1 MIRIRAI
8 AILALALLAM
18 MGISAQLVH
27 ALKDA
32 RQSYDR
38 VMGVNDKLNRKL
50 SVFQTENGRLV
61 AQNEVLQLR
70 ENELE
75 ALIPQM
81 TSEMDQMGVKL
92 SRVESMSTSGFQISN
107 TAIVKLSDSLIF
119 DTLSTK
125 VFDFN
130 DGYFDIHGRTVG
142 DQQHLQMSYQD
153 TLVQVVYHGE
163 RYRPWLWIFSKRK
176 LMQRVSLKNPNA
188 SIHYLQHIQILD

>member
-61 AQNEVLQLR
+61 AQNEVLRLR

-81 TSEMDQMGVKL
+81 TSEIDQMGVKL
-92 SRVESMSTSGFQISN
+92 SRVESVSTSGFQISN
-107 TAIVKLSDSLIF
+107 TAIVALKDSLIL
-119 DTLSTK
+119 DTLSVK
-125 VFDFN
+125 VFDFS
-130 DGYFDIHGRTVG
+130 DGYFNIHGWAKG

-188 SIHYLQHIQILD
+188 SIHYTQHIEILD

>member
-1 MIRIRAI
+1 MIRYRAI

-38 VMGVNDKLNRKL
+38 VINANDKLNRKL
-50 SVFQTENGRLV
+50 VVFQTENGRLV

-75 ALIPQM
+75 GLIPQLA
-81 TSEMDQMGVKL
+81 SEMDQMGVKL
-92 SRVESMSTSGFQISN
+92 SRVESVSTSGFQISN
-107 TAIVKLSDSLIF
+107 TAIVQLNDSLIL
-119 DTLSTK
+119 DTLATK
-125 VFDFN
+125 VFDFG
-130 DGYFDIHGRTVG
+130 DGYFDIQGMVVG
-142 DQQHLQMSYQD
+142 DKQHLEMSYQD
-153 TLVQVVYHGE
+153 TLIQVVYHGE

-188 SIHYLQHIQILD
+188 SIYYTQHIEVLD